1 MNIRGLCSP
10 KNIRLVFLD
19 EPRSIIDE
27 YNFFN
32 FFVYFI
38 CLPAEKPPKQAYKN
52 FSIHKQVMTQDNLE
66 MMHLNLT

>member
-32 FFVYFI
+32 FLSI
-38 CLPAEKPPKQAYKN
+38 LSASPAEKPPKQAYKN